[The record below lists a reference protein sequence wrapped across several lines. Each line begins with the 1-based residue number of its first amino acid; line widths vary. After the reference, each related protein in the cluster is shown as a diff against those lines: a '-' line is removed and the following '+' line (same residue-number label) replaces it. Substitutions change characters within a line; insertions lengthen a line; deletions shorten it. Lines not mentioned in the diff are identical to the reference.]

1 MGVLVKTV
9 GLFFL
14 VREKLGQYMPIK
26 FFGDSV
32 KGFLELMDDG
42 RIGEVIGLIGESGK
56 GDLDGFLEERSQRNK
71 VLENFEP
78 GKSEEAKKPAFNMS
92 LKKFGKKK

>member
-1 MGVLVKTV
+1 MSVLVKSI

-14 VREKLGQYMPIK
+14 VREKLGQYMPVK

-42 RIGEVIGLIGESGK
+42 RIGEVLGLIGERGK
-56 GDLDGFLEERSQRNK
+56 GDFEGFLEERSQRNK
-71 VLENFEP
+71 VLESYEP
-78 GKSEEAKKPAFNMS
+78 GKSEVAKKPAFNMS